1 MAARRALRRLTADIE
16 RGLQDIDFPEVTTED
31 RATFVRAAVAWQVKQ
46 ALACRR
52 FDLAVRLR
60 RFGAERVARLD
71 PHLPERDSHA
81 GGF

>member
-1 MAARRALRRLTADIE
+1 MATRRALRRLTADVE
-16 RGLQDIDFPEVTTED
+16 QGLRDIDFPEVTAED
-31 RATFVRAAVAWQVKQ
+31 RVAFVQAAVAWQVKQ

-60 RFGAERVARLD
+60 RFGAERIARLD
-71 PHLPERDSHA
+71 PRPAESDSRA